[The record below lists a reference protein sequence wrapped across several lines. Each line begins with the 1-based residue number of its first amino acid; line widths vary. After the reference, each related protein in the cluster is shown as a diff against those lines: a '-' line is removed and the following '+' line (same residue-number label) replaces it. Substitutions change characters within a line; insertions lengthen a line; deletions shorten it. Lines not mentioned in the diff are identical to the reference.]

1 MWTTEIYSVCVRV
14 SFTIIIQLCLINDR
28 TQCRTKTTLYKL
40 TFWLQFTSNDKIIQ
54 NWTDLCF
61 PYFFWKLFL
70 TFIPHQHIWFQF
82 SYFYNKNAV
91 YLNYFLETVVNLI
104 SELITER
111 LTQSHVSSEG
121 QTSLSATLTIAEETS
136 QMAIDDGSSESRSSE
151 CSSLLTEEKTDFLAL
166 RETPFMCQTKQ
177 LKFLADSYNRTMNE
191 EKNFPKVIFTGIAI
205 K

>member
-1 MWTTEIYSVCVRV
+1 MYVLLVTVFFLKALPNINATLTHLV
-14 SFTIIIQLCLINDR
+14 SIFLPLWWKCCL
-28 TQCRTKTTLYKL
+28 
-40 TFWLQFTSNDKIIQ
+40 F
-54 NWTDLCF
+54 
-61 PYFFWKLFL
+61 KLFL
-70 TFIPHQHIWFQF
+70 
-82 SYFYNKNAV
+82 
-91 YLNYFLETVVNLI
+91 ETAVNLI

-191 EKNFPKVIFTGIAI
+191 EKNFAKVIFTGIALKWFEMCLYNI
-205 K
+205 IMCEISHVHTYVTFYH

>member
-1 MWTTEIYSVCVRV
+1 M
-14 SFTIIIQLCLINDR
+14 
-28 TQCRTKTTLYKL
+28 
-40 TFWLQFTSNDKIIQ
+40 
-54 NWTDLCF
+54 
-61 PYFFWKLFL
+61 
-70 TFIPHQHIWFQF
+70 
-82 SYFYNKNAV
+82 
-91 YLNYFLETVVNLI
+91 VNLI

-111 LTQSHVSSEG
+111 LTQSHVSGEG

-177 LKFLADSYNRTMNE
+177 LNFLADSYNRTMNE
-191 EKNFPKVIFTGIAI
+191 EKNFAKVIFTGIAI